1 MKNTI
6 GEAGSPHR
14 EKRGDAMKNAVNGTH
29 TGKHRQVRRSG
40 LLDTWL
46 DVVKIVAVDR
56 IRTDADYDRVAAFME
71 EVIAEIGR
79 KKKHPLCGLMD
90 ILEMR
95 LQEYDDARYPVDDVT
110 GTDMLRFLMEQHGL
124 RQQDLPELGSQGVVS
139 EILKGKR
146 ELNLRHI
153 EVLAW
158 RFKVAPAVFLPAL
171 SSR

>member
-1 MKNTI
+1 MK
-6 GEAGSPHR
+6 S
-14 EKRGDAMKNAVNGTH
+14 AVSGIRNE
-29 TGKHRQVRRSG
+29 KHRPVRRSS
-40 LLDTWL
+40 LLDKWL

-56 IRTDADYDRVAAFME
+56 IRSDDDYDRVTAFME

-79 KKKHPLCGLMD
+79 KKNHPLCGLMD

-95 LQEYDDARYPVDDVT
+95 LQEYDDVRSPMDDVT
-110 GTDMLRFLMEQHGL
+110 GVDLLRFLMEQHGL

-153 EVLAW
+153 EVLSQ
-158 RFKVAPAVFLPAL
+158 RFKVPPAVFLPA
-171 SSR
+171 SSKA

>member
-6 GEAGSPHR
+6 NSL
-14 EKRGDAMKNAVNGTH
+14 NT
-29 TGKHRQVRRSG
+29 TKHQPIRRSS
-40 LLDTWL
+40 LLDRWL

-56 IRTDADYDRVAAFME
+56 IRSDADYDRVTSFME

-79 KKKHPLCGLMD
+79 KKNHPLCGLMD

-95 LQEYDDARYPVDDVT
+95 LREYDDAHHPMDEVT
-110 GTDMLRFLMEQHGL
+110 GLDMLKFLMEQHHL

-153 EVLAW
+153 EVLAR
-158 RFKVAPAVFLPAL
+158 RFKVPPTVFLST
-171 SSR
+171 SSSV